1 MFVADSGL
9 FVTLAF
15 WDKAYTDNVI
25 YDKLL
30 SDKLAAISVTMP
42 SGSSGSYPP
51 NRYQDTMKGLYAHL
65 SSWHIDPCRFP

>member
-42 SGSSGSYPP
+42 SGSFGS
-51 NRYQDTMKGLYAHL
+51 
-65 SSWHIDPCRFP
+65 SSSLVSSFSAWLCS